1 MLSAAKKKKQ
11 TTVSKRGK
19 AVGRQVAEPK
29 SNPPNPP
36 ADALARLRAS
46 RARASKAYRDR
57 QRAKRLAD
65 QQLQG
70 GETP

>member
-19 AVGRQVAEPK
+19 AVGRQVAEPRV
-29 SNPPNPP
+29 NPANPE
-36 ADALARLRAS
+36 ADALGRLRAS

-57 QRAKRLAD
+57 QRAKRVAD
-65 QQLQG
+65 RQPQR